1 MNTTTAFQM
10 PLKATV
16 VAMFVM
22 IFASQTI
29 AYSQSSADLQEFK
42 ITIELT
48 DNGLQLHSHKGSA
61 WIDLS
66 FSIARGELR
75 AIDEYGMTEQ
85 GKVSTIKDP
94 KISDYLFTITRTK
107 DGIVLSGL
115 QGTAWKEMSFS
126 LHKNEKRSINQL
138 GTTD

>member
-1 MNTTTAFQM
+1 MKTTTAFQM
-10 PLKATV
+10 PLKAAV

-22 IFASQTI
+22 IFGSQTI
-29 AYSQSSADLQEFK
+29 VHGQSASDLKEFK

-48 DNGLQLHSHKGSA
+48 DNGLQLHSHNGSA

-66 FSIARGELR
+66 FSIATGELR
-75 AIDEYGMTEQ
+75 AIDEYGMTDPE
-85 GKVSTIKDP
+85 KVSTIKDP
-94 KISDYLFTITRTK
+94 KIADYLFTIIRTK

-115 QGTAWKEMSFS
+115 QGTAWKELSFS
-126 LHKNEKRSINQL
+126 LHKNEKRSINQF

>member
-1 MNTTTAFQM
+1 MKTKTVCQTL
-10 PLKATV
+10 LKATV

-22 IFASQTI
+22 IFGSQTI
-29 AYSQSSADLQEFK
+29 VHGQSSADLQEFK

-48 DNGLQLHSHKGSA
+48 DNGLQLHSDKGSA

-66 FSIARGELR
+66 FSIASGELR
-75 AIDEYGMTEQ
+75 AIDEYGMTEP
-85 GKVSTIKDP
+85 GKVSTIKDS

-107 DGIVLSGL
+107 EGIVLNGL
-115 QGTAWKEMSFS
+115 QGTAWKELSFS

-138 GTTD
+138 GMTD